1 MKKGPKKGA
10 EGGEV
15 GASIGANEGANGGAE
30 ESAEESQRPVKDA
43 GPESESGPVSEP
55 GLKTSAHA
63 REKPLVPLAKEGYP
77 FIAGAVVVTAIA
89 WSFGSGWLFHVL
101 CVLTAFIL
109 WFFRDPERAI
119 PGKGTPGGES
129 LLVSPAD
136 GRVIKVERATE
147 DKFLKAETLRISIFM
162 NVFDVHVNRAP
173 VGAKVIST
181 KYNPGKFFNASLD
194 KASMYNEQNSFLMES
209 TEGRRLVLTQI
220 AGLIAR
226 RIVPYVTDG
235 AVVSR
240 GERIGMIRFGS
251 RVDLYLPTD
260 TEALVNVGDRVY
272 AGSSLLARW

>member
-1 MKKGPKKGA
+1 MKKGTKKGA
-10 EGGEV
+10 EEGGAPERKV
-15 GASIGANEGANGGAE
+15 EAGVSIGANGGGEEGGEDLKGA
-30 ESAEESQRPVKDA
+30 AKDP
-43 GPESESGPVSEP
+43 GTGVGSEP
-55 GLKTSAHA
+55 GLKTSGHA
-63 REKPLVPLAKEGYP
+63 REKPLLPIAKEGYP
-77 FIAGAVVVTAIA
+77 FVAGAVVLTAIA

-101 CVLTAFIL
+101 LVLTAFIL
-109 WFFRDPERAI
+109 WFFRDPERAV
-119 PGKGTPGGES
+119 PGKGTTGGES

-173 VGAKVIST
+173 VGAKVLET
-181 KYNPGKFFNASLD
+181 KYYPGKFFNASLD
-194 KASMYNEQNSFLMES
+194 KASVYNEQNSFFMES
-209 TEGRRLVLTQI
+209 SDGRRFVLTQI
-220 AGLIAR
+220 AGLVAR
-226 RIVPYVTDG
+226 RIVPYVTEG
-235 AVVSR
+235 TVVSR